1 MSAAQEYQVKSARFG
16 TDPKLVYMIDEFGN
30 RFTFPFDIHCKT
42 QPMSTTV
49 HFFFDLK
56 QSKLLVLYKDPIK
69 SSFECGVMR
78 FFIKDDI
85 PMPTLHWLS
94 NMEDLVSRITP
105 EFRDQYA
112 SYLIDQEI
120 NSL

>member
-1 MSAAQEYQVKSARFG
+1 MSAAQEYQVRSARFG
-16 TDPKLVYMIDEFGN
+16 TDPKLVYMVDEYGH
-30 RFTFPFDIHCKT
+30 RFTFPFDIHCSHR
-42 QPMSTTV
+42 PMATLV

-56 QSKLLVLYKDPIK
+56 NSKLLIVYKDPVK
-69 SSFECGVMR
+69 QLFEVGVMK
-78 FFIKDDI
+78 FLIKNDR
-85 PMPTLHWLS
+85 PTPLLHWLS
-94 NMEDLVSRITP
+94 NMDELVDGITP